1 MNDLET
7 ARTKWLEEEPQH
19 NEFARAIAD
28 RLTSALRPLG
38 IWFEV
43 SHRTKAIDSLLKKLI
58 RKPEYS
64 YESLPDKVG
73 VRFVVR
79 YRSDLDSI
87 IAVAVTDLVC
97 GAGDDKADKL
107 GEDRVGYQSKHL
119 DHVSLPSSDLR
130 HSEFPAERFW
140 AELQIRTLAQHLWSE
155 MSHDTIYKNDE
166 TIVHLPPDFKRRVN
180 LMAGQIEVADR
191 EFDRLARELAP
202 EDSLEI
208 LKFLERRYYA
218 LTANRPDIELS
229 VQVLRDVL
237 PLYRKNVHQ
246 IEATLDNFLVA
257 HNETLKEIYAQV
269 DRGDTTVETPFI
281 YQPEILVLYERL
293 VNDGL
298 ALRRTWNEH
307 YPETELERIA
317 NTLGI
322 SFD

>member
-7 ARTKWLEEEPQH
+7 ARTKWLHEAPQH
-19 NEFARAIAD
+19 AEFAKALAD

-43 SHRTKAIDSLLKKLI
+43 SHRLKAIDSLLKKLI

-73 VRFVVR
+73 LRVVVR
-79 YRSDLDSI
+79 YRSDLDKV
-87 IAVAVTDLVC
+87 IAVVVTDLIC
-97 GAGDDKADKL
+97 GDKDDKALEL
-107 GEDRVGYQSKHL
+107 GEDRVGYQSRHL
-119 DHVSLPSSDLR
+119 DRVSLPGSDPR
-130 HSEFPAERFW
+130 QSEFPAEKFW
-140 AELQIRTLAQHLWSE
+140 AELQLRTLAQHLWSE
-155 MSHDTIYKNDE
+155 MSHDTVYKNDE
-166 TIVHLPPDFKRRVN
+166 TVVHLSPEFKRRVN

-191 EFDRLARELAP
+191 EFDRLACELAP
-202 EDSLEI
+202 EDALEI

-218 LTANRPDIELS
+218 LTSIRPDIELS
-229 VQVLRDVL
+229 VQVLRNVL
-237 PLYRKNVHQ
+237 PLYRKNVQQ
-246 IEATLDNFLVA
+246 IIATLESFLA
-257 HNETLKEIYAQV
+257 ARSDTLKEIYAQV

-298 ALRRTWNEH
+298 ELRRAWNER
-307 YPETELERIA
+307 YPEGELERIA